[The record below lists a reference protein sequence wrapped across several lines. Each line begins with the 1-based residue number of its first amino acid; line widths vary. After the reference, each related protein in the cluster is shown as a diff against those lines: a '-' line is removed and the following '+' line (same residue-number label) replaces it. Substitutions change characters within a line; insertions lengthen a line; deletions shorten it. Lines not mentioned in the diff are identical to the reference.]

1 MVSNRRRGFII
12 VRCPYCS
19 NLSIAKISY
28 RSRSCSFCGRRFT
41 ISQATIV
48 KYADDARMASEIV
61 RSLKKRL
68 RV

>member
-1 MVSNRRRGFII
+1 MSDRRRGFIV

-19 NLSIAKISY
+19 SLSIAKTSY

-48 KYADDARMASEIV
+48 KYTDDARMASEIA